1 MILSNPVSSTS
12 EKPLRLH
19 IGSGAQQLP
28 GFLNVDLRPFPGVD
42 LVADVTEGLEL
53 GEDSVEAVFAEHFL
67 EHLPVGKA
75 LDFLVEV
82 HRVLRQDGW
91 VRLSTPN
98 LDWVWK
104 THYRLEA
111 TEGEKRDFSVAL
123 NRAFHGW
130 EHKFLWNRETLGE
143 ALRAAGFE
151 EVRWCRYGQSDLE
164 VFRGVERH
172 ETYEDEEALP
182 HVLIV
187 EARKGSLQRKELKR
201 FRTWLEDEFLRHV
214 EEGY

>member
-1 MILSNPVSSTS
+1 MSSTPD
-12 EKPLRLH
+12 KPIRLH
-19 IGSGAQQLP
+19 VGSGAQHLP

-53 GEDSVEAVFAEHFL
+53 DDDSVEAVFAEHFL

-75 LDFLVEV
+75 VDFLVEV
-82 HRVLRQDGW
+82 RRVLEPTGW
-91 VRLSTPN
+91 LRLSTPN

-111 TEGEKRDFSVAL
+111 TEEEKRAFAVMM

-130 EHKFLWNRETLGE
+130 EHKFLWNRETLARALE
-143 ALRAAGFE
+143 AVGFDDLQW
-151 EVRWCRYGQSDLE
+151 RRYGESDLE
-164 VFRGVERH
+164 VFRGIERH
-172 ETYEDEEALP
+172 ETWEDEETLP

-187 EARKGSLQRKELKR
+187 EARKGLERKKELAELR
-201 FRTWLEDEFLRHV
+201 AWLQEEFLRHV

>member
-1 MILSNPVSSTS
+1 MSSTS
-12 EKPLRLH
+12 DKPIRLH
-19 IGSGAQQLP
+19 IGSGAQHLP

-53 GEDSVEAVFAEHFL
+53 EDGSVEAVFAEHFL

-75 LDFLVEV
+75 VDFLIEV
-82 HRVLRQDGW
+82 RRVLEPTGW
-91 VRLSTPN
+91 LRLSTPN

-111 TEGEKRDFSVAL
+111 TEEEKRAFAVMM

-130 EHKFLWNRETLGE
+130 EHKFLWNRETLARALE
-143 ALRAAGFE
+143 AVGFDDLQW
-151 EVRWCRYGQSDLE
+151 RRYGESDLE
-164 VFRGVERH
+164 VFRGIERH
-172 ETYEDEEALP
+172 ETWEDEETLP

-187 EARKGSLQRKELKR
+187 EARKGKARKKELAELR
-201 FRTWLEDEFLRHV
+201 SWLQEEFLRHV

>member
-1 MILSNPVSSTS
+1 MSASP
-12 EKPLRLH
+12 EKPIRLH
-19 IGSGAQQLP
+19 IGSGAQRLP

-42 LVADVTEGLEL
+42 LVADVTQGLEL
-53 GEDSVEAVFAEHFL
+53 DDGSVEAVFAEHFL

-75 LDFLVEV
+75 VDFLVEV
-82 HRVLRQDGW
+82 RRVLGTDGW

-111 TEGEKRDFSVAL
+111 EDDEKRSFAVMM

-130 EHKFLWNRETLGE
+130 EHKFLWNRETLAR
-143 ALRAAGFE
+143 ALEVVGFE
-151 EVRWCRYGQSDLE
+151 DLHWCRYGESDLE
-164 VFRGVERH
+164 LFRGVERH
-172 ETYEDEEALP
+172 ETWEDEDALP

-187 EARKGSLQRKELKR
+187 EARKGTARKGDLKAFRDWLQE
-201 FRTWLEDEFLRHV
+201 EFLRHV

>member
-1 MILSNPVSSTS
+1 MSPTS
-12 EKPLRLH
+12 DKRIRLH
-19 IGSGAQQLP
+19 IGSGAQHLP

-53 GEDSVEAVFAEHFL
+53 EDDSVEAVFAEHFL

-75 LDFLVEV
+75 VDFLLEV
-82 HRVLRQDGW
+82 RRVLEPTGW
-91 VRLSTPN
+91 LRLSTPN

-111 TEGEKRDFSVAL
+111 TEEEKRAFAVMM

-130 EHKFLWNRETLGE
+130 EHKFLWNRETLTRALE
-143 ALRAAGFE
+143 AVGFDDLH
-151 EVRWCRYGQSDLE
+151 WCRYGQSDLE
-164 VFRGVERH
+164 VFRGIERH
-172 ETYEDEEALP
+172 ETWEDEETLP

-187 EARKGSLQRKELKR
+187 EARKGPLRKKELAELR
-201 FRTWLEDEFLRHV
+201 SWLQEEFLRHV